1 MTTQSFSING
11 NAQRIKIL
19 SAAKN
24 PTKICIVGGGPVA
37 LVTALSL
44 LEYGRKCDLKYQLY
58 IFEKRWIVDV
68 DENNNRVMRWKTEA
82 DGNQR
87 RRQVVTVQGDVWSTL
102 LPPRVQNA
110 LFSKMSSVDSCE
122 MWPGRQGLFPRN
134 IPIRNVEDVL
144 LAEIQREIAEF
155 GSYVEL
161 APSIFEESDLARIAP
176 DAVVLADGGRR
187 YTEESLYTDPSTGHS
202 VFGQEH
208 HFPED
213 NSGEKLVEAVLGMYV
228 ENADPGETAIG
239 VSEADGM
246 ALTVSQNR
254 FLLNPLGQKR
264 GFLNMWLTADEGRE
278 MSLIS
283 TEATAVGKTQSTT
296 LNDLFRAA
304 LTDPTGGIFG
314 DSPLLER
321 IRSGLRLYGID
332 YENVHAYTHFNLGP
346 YKQRGNFVAT
356 IPARTTEKGHRI
368 LRHSLFTVGDAAFP
382 INFRAGRGLNTGIKG
397 AVSVARTLSTWA
409 LSIQNA
415 SDRGKAVRE
424 EHFLEHNVYML
435 GMQQREVQIRS
446 LGMMQVRDQLSGRT
460 DTVITRMKNALDKPN
475 TSSTRNILP
484 TKRKSLCFTL
494 AMQFL
499 ARVETNAKQMF
510 SKERLPGHIAVPNID
525 VLRDRIMCLDNETL
539 RVFVEGGMWNTSGTA
554 APDPQMVP
562 EPLSTFRTKLPR
574 DPSILA
580 VFESS
585 PVDSSGCPNKKFTP
599 AVEAIK
605 EAEPQGKKIPR
616 RLRSYIPPKT
626 VSKMLVSEP
635 SGIHILAMPHRDRGA
650 GNKLRKPSSV
660 PEENTTDPA
669 RTTRKEDTHKGRKL
683 ARAPPPSRWLVR
695 TVST

>member
-1 MTTQSFSING
+1 MNTQNFTINSTTQ
-11 NAQRIKIL
+11 NAKTTK
-19 SAAKN
+19 S

-44 LEYGRKCDLKYQLY
+44 LEYGRKSDIKYQLY

-68 DENNNRVMRWKTEA
+68 DENSSRVIRWKTEG

-87 RRQVVTVQGDVWSTL
+87 RRQVVTVQGDVWTTL
-102 LPPRVQNA
+102 LPSRVQNA
-110 LFSKMSSVDSCE
+110 LFSQTSTVDSCE

-144 LAEIQREIAEF
+144 LSEIQREITEF
-155 GSYVEL
+155 GSYIEL

-187 YTEESLYTDPSTGHS
+187 YTEEALYTDPNTGHS

-213 NSGEKLVEAVLGMYV
+213 NSGEKLIESVLGMYV
-228 ENADPGETAIG
+228 ENADPSKTAIG

-278 MSLIS
+278 MSQI
-283 TEATAVGKTQSTT
+283 TEEVAAGGRTQGAE
-296 LNDLFRAA
+296 LNKLFRAA
-304 LTDPTGGIFG
+304 LTDPAGGMFG
-314 DSPLLER
+314 GSPLLER
-321 IRSGLRLYGID
+321 IRSGLRLYGIE
-332 YENVHAYTHFNLGP
+332 YENVQAYTHFNLGP

-356 IPARTTEKGHRI
+356 IPARTTEKGKRI
-368 LRHSLFTVGDAAFP
+368 LRHALFTVGDAAFP

-409 LSIQNA
+409 LNIQKA
-415 SDRGKAVRE
+415 SDRGKAMRE

-446 LGMMQVRDQLSGRT
+446 LGMMQVRDPLSGQT
-460 DTVITRMKNALDKPN
+460 ETVITRMQNALDKPGS
-475 TSSTRNILP
+475 SSTRNIMP
-484 TKRKSLCFTL
+484 TKRKSLCFRL

-510 SKERLPGHIAVPNID
+510 SKGRLPEHIAVPNID
-525 VLRDRIMCLDNETL
+525 VLREQIMLLDNETL
-539 RVFVEGGMWNTSGTA
+539 RVFVEGGMWNTNGTT

-562 EPLSTFRTKLPR
+562 EPLSTSRTKLPR

-580 VFESS
+580 VF
-585 PVDSSGCPNKKFTP
+585 DSSVMDSTGCHRKTFTP
-599 AVEAIK
+599 SINAIP
-605 EAEPQGKKIPR
+605 EAEPKGKKLPR
-616 RLRSYIPPKT
+616 KLRSYIPPKT
-626 VSKMLVSEP
+626 VSKMLLSEP
-635 SGIHILAMPHRDRGA
+635 SGIHIQAIPHHGTN
-650 GNKLRKPSSV
+650 NKLQGPPVLEEKPTIPV
-660 PEENTTDPA
+660 RMTRNE
-669 RTTRKEDTHKGRKL
+669 RTPTGRKL
-683 ARAPPPSRWLVR
+683 SRSPPPSRWLVR